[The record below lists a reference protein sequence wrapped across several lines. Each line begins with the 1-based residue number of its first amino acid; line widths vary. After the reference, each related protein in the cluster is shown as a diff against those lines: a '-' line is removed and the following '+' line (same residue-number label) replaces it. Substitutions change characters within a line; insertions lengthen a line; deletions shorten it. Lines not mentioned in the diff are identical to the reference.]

1 MYRNVIRQQNLLT
14 HAFLKIHVVCA
25 VITLIISL
33 IDGNSLNQELMSP
46 ENLIVIIFPR
56 YLIFCGLIPTYLLA
70 LLATTQIRSQD
81 ILIYQSRKV
90 VVLQAIYRLCLTTII
105 MAGVW
110 TVGTFLTITI
120 NHHFYFLAATW
131 FTILVR
137 AVCLWTACF
146 LLGMIAITLTFAA
159 KSKLTA
165 FLISFSISALSFYL
179 ATAHIPSLLFDFGS
193 ADTNII
199 LIGKETIML
208 GAILVFVAIMTQIIG
223 RRDL

>member
-33 IDGNSLNQELMSP
+33 IDGNSLTQELMSP

-90 VVLQAIYRLCLTTII
+90 VVLQVLYRLCLITII

-110 TVGTFLTITI
+110 TVGTVLIMTVS
-120 NHHFYFLAATW
+120 HHFYFLAAIW
-131 FTILVR
+131 LTILVR
-137 AVCLWTACF
+137 AVYLWTACF
-146 LLGMIAITLTFAA
+146 LLGMIAITLTFAT
-159 KSKLTA
+159 KSKLIA

-179 ATAHIPSLLFDFGS
+179 ATATMPSLFFDFTG
-193 ADTNII
+193 ADTNFV
-199 LIGKETIML
+199 LLGKETIML
-208 GAILVFVAIMTQIIG
+208 GATLFFVAVMTQIIG

>member
-1 MYRNVIRQQNLLT
+1 M
-14 HAFLKIHVVCA
+14 F
-25 VITLIISL
+25 IISL
-33 IDGNSLNQELMSP
+33 TGSSILKQGLMSP
-46 ENLIVIIFPR
+46 ENLIVFVFPR
-56 YLIFCGLIPTYLLA
+56 YLIFCGLIPTYLLV
-70 LLATTQIRSQD
+70 LLATIQIRSQD
-81 ILIYQSRKV
+81 ILLHQSRKV
-90 VVLQAIYRLCLTTII
+90 VVLQALYRLCLTTLI

-110 TVGTFLTITI
+110 TVGTLLTITI
-120 NHHFYFLAATW
+120 NHHFYFLVVTW

-159 KSKLTA
+159 KSKLIA

-193 ADTNII
+193 ADTNIV
-199 LIGKETIML
+199 LIGKETIIL